1 MRISNFAMLTLRGGL
16 LLLLLLLANGL
27 RAPASAA
34 DASFDVVVYGGTAG
48 GVSAAVTAA
57 RAGRTVVLIE
67 SSAHL
72 GGMTSGGLG
81 ATDIGNKA
89 VIGGFAR
96 DFYRAL
102 GRHYAQDS
110 AWKFQT
116 RRDYKSGRQQG
127 GEVEMWTFEPHVA
140 EQLFQEF
147 CRDSG
152 VQVLL
157 KERLDLV
164 RGVIK
169 SNSRLESLWLES
181 GQKISGR
188 VFIDASYE
196 GDLMA
201 KAGVA
206 YHVGREAN
214 ATYGESLNGVQTDN
228 ATKHQFRVPIDPFR
242 EPGNPTSGLLFGIH
256 AGTPGR
262 EGAGDRRVQAYN
274 FRMCLTDSPENRI
287 PFPKPNNY
295 RPENYEL
302 LRRYIDAGV
311 WDAFCSNIPMP
322 NRKSDCNNCGAF
334 STDFIGESYD
344 YPEANHIRR
353 EQIVAAHAEYQQGLM
368 YFLANDPQ
376 IPEKIRAE
384 VSAWGL
390 CRDEFT
396 DNGGWPHQIYV
407 REARRMIADVVM
419 TQHHCQGRESVTD
432 SVGMAAY
439 TMDSHNVQRYA
450 QGGRVFNEGDVQV
463 GGFDPY
469 PISYRSIVPR
479 EAECV
484 NLFVPVCL
492 AASHIAY
499 GSIRME
505 PVFMVLG
512 ESAALAADLAL
523 REDISVQKVAYPR
536 LRERLLEARQVLE
549 RR

>member
-1 MRISNFAMLTLRGGL
+1 MLPSESVVRMCRIGL
-16 LLLLLLLANGL
+16 PLLMAICLA
-27 RAPASAA
+27 AA
-34 DASFDVVVYGGTAG
+34 VQAAEPPFEVVVYGGTAG

-67 SSAHL
+67 PSAHL

-81 ATDIGNKA
+81 ATDIGNKV

-96 DFYRAL
+96 DFYRRL
-102 GRHYAQDS
+102 GRHYAQDA
-110 AWKFQT
+110 AWRFQK
-116 RRDYKSGRQQG
+116 RGDYKSGRQQG
-127 GEVEMWTFEPHVA
+127 GEVEMWTFEPYVA
-140 EQLFQEF
+140 EQLFLEACHQA
-147 CRDSG
+147 G
-152 VQVLL
+152 VKVLL
-157 KERLDLV
+157 NERLDLV
-164 RGVIK
+164 RGVTK
-169 SNSRLESLWLES
+169 DDARLRSLWLES
-181 GQKISGR
+181 GEEIVGR
-188 VFIDASYE
+188 AFIDASYE

-214 ATYGESLNGVQTDN
+214 STYGETLNGVQTAN
-228 ATKHQFRVPIDPFR
+228 ATKHQFKVPIDPFR
-242 EPGNPTSGLLFGIH
+242 EPGDPTSGLLFGIH

-262 EGAGDRRVQAYN
+262 DGAGDRRVQAYN

-302 LRRYIDAGV
+302 LRRYIEAGV

-344 YPEANHIRR
+344 YPEANHARR
-353 EQIVAAHAEYQQGLM
+353 AQIVTAHAEYQQGLM
-368 YFLANDPQ
+368 YFLAHDER
-376 IPEKIRAE
+376 IPAKIRAE

-407 REARRMIADVVM
+407 REARRMVSDVVM
-419 TQHHCQGRESVTD
+419 TQHHCQGRETVTD

-463 GGFDPY
+463 GGFPPY

-479 EAECV
+479 ETECV

-523 REDISVQKVAYPR
+523 WEEVSVQRVPYAR

-549 RR
+549 RP

>member
-1 MRISNFAMLTLRGGL
+1 MLFVEFARKSGRIGL
-16 LLLLLLLANGL
+16 LLLFATSLSAVG
-27 RAPASAA
+27 RAAEPG
-34 DASFDVVVYGGTAG
+34 FDVVVYGGTAG
-48 GVSAAVTAA
+48 GVAAAVTAA

-67 SSAHL
+67 PSAHL

-81 ATDIGNKA
+81 ATDIGNKT

-96 DFYRAL
+96 DFYRRL
-102 GRHYAQDS
+102 GTHYAQDAS
-110 AWKFQT
+110 WTFQK
-116 RRDYKSGRQQG
+116 RADYKSGRQQG
-127 GEVEMWTFEPHVA
+127 GEAEMWTFEPHVA
-140 EQLFQEF
+140 ERLFDELCQEA
-147 CRDSG
+147 G
-152 VQVLL
+152 VTVLL
-157 KERLDLV
+157 NERLDLV
-164 RGVIK
+164 LGATQHAA
-169 SNSRLESLWLES
+169 RLRSLWLES
-181 GQKISGR
+181 GREIAGR

-214 ATYGESLNGVQTDN
+214 ATYGESLNGVQTVQ
-228 ATKHQFRVPIDPFR
+228 ATKHQFKVPIDPFR

-262 EGAGDRRVQAYN
+262 DGTGDRRVQAYN
-274 FRMCLTDSPENRI
+274 FRMCLTDAPGNRI
-287 PFPKPNNY
+287 PFPKPPNY
-295 RPENYEL
+295 RRENYEL
-302 LRRYIDAGV
+302 LRRYIEAGV

-344 YPEANHIRR
+344 YPEANHSRR
-353 EQIVAAHAEYQQGLM
+353 AQIITAHAEYQQGLM
-368 YFLANDPQ
+368 YFLANDEQVPA
-376 IPEKIRAE
+376 KIRAE
-384 VSAWGL
+384 VSVWGL

-407 REARRMIADVVM
+407 REARRMISDVVM
-419 TQHHCQGRESVTD
+419 TQHHCQSRETVSD

-463 GGFDPY
+463 GGFPPY
-469 PISYRSIVPR
+469 PISYRAIVPR
-479 EAECV
+479 EAECA

-523 REDISVQKVAYPR
+523 RDDVAVQQVPYAR
-536 LRERLLEARQVLE
+536 LRERLLEARQVLQ
-549 RR
+549 RP

>member
-1 MRISNFAMLTLRGGL
+1 MRLSDSAGLTLRIGL
-16 LLLLLLLANGL
+16 LMALSLCSPG
-27 RAPASAA
+27 RAA
-34 DASFDVVVYGGTAG
+34 DSEFDVVVYGGTAG
-48 GVSAAVTAA
+48 GISAAVTAA
-57 RAGRTVVLIE
+57 QAGRTVVLIE
-67 SSAHL
+67 PSAHL

-81 ATDIGNKA
+81 ATDIGNKG

-96 DFYRAL
+96 DFYRRL
-102 GRHYAQDS
+102 GSHYAQDA
-110 AWKFQT
+110 AWRFQK
-116 RRDYKSGRQQG
+116 RGDYKSGRQQG
-127 GEVEMWTFEPHVA
+127 GEAEMWTFEPRVA
-140 EQLFQEF
+140 ERLFQES
-147 CRDSG
+147 CHQSR

-157 KERLDLV
+157 SERLDLV
-164 RGVIK
+164 RGVTK
-169 SNSRLESLWLES
+169 SGARLRSLWLES
-181 GQKISGR
+181 GREIVGR
-188 VFIDASYE
+188 VFIDSSYE

-214 ATYGESLNGVQTDN
+214 ATYGESLNGVQVAN
-228 ATKHQFRVPIDPFR
+228 ATKHQFKVPIDPFQ

-262 EGAGDRRVQAYN
+262 DGAGDRRVQAYN
-274 FRMCLTDSPENRI
+274 FRMCLTDAPANRI
-287 PFPKPNNY
+287 PFPKPKNY

-302 LRRYIDAGV
+302 LRRYIEAGV

-344 YPEANHIRR
+344 YPEANHSRR
-353 EQIVAAHAEYQQGLM
+353 AQIVTAHAEYQQGLM
-368 YFLANDPQ
+368 YFLANDER
-376 IPEKIRAE
+376 IPPKIRTE
-384 VSAWGL
+384 VSTWGL

-407 REARRMIADVVM
+407 REARRMISDVVM
-419 TQHHCQGRESVTD
+419 TQHHCQGRETVTD

-450 QGGRVFNEGDVQV
+450 EGGRVFNEGDVQV
-463 GGFDPY
+463 GGFPPY
-469 PISYRSIVPR
+469 PISYRAIVPR
-479 EAECV
+479 EAECS

-523 REDISVQKVAYPR
+523 REEVSVQRVPYAR
-536 LRERLLEARQVLE
+536 LRDRLLEARQVLE
-549 RR
+549 RP